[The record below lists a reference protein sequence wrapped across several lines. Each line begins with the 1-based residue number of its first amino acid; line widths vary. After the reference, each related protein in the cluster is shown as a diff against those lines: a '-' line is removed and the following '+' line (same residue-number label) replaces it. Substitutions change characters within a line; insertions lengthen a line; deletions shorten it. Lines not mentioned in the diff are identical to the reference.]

1 MYTSEIKFNF
11 NITDLSIKYGC
22 IDMILISLLIRM
34 SMNFNDNFVING
46 CIGNFKSNFS
56 YDDQLIWYYV
66 ILMLIYIKS
75 WQFWK
80 RYLILAN
87 KINRQQ

>member
-1 MYTSEIKFNF
+1 
-11 NITDLSIKYGC
+11 
-22 IDMILISLLIRM
+22 
-34 SMNFNDNFVING
+34 MNFNDNFVING
-46 CIGNFKSNFS
+46 CIDNFKSNFS
-56 YDDQLIWYYV
+56 YAQLIWYYV

-80 RYLILAN
+80 RYLILTN